1 MTNFKKISGDYQRP
15 LLAESCRI
23 PSLDSQDELAG
34 SQASYK
40 ANYFTKFAR
49 RFHEMRHELGCAH
62 WHPFYQFLYMFG
74 LSLAH
79 MTKIASTLFIFQGV
93 ISQDFTDGVPLD
105 EGWQITAAL
114 IWATLGMYVLNWLLS
129 PYTRSTPCQHTDNVR
144 DFMEMIPFIYLF
156 SSIITQYCDPCN
168 DSKMDKVGQ
177 MIGATLAAF
186 AFNYDPY
193 NKSNLKDMFFSYLAI
208 AHAPVGIYGP
218 PNPSD
223 KVNVS
228 KRPDPSRWRD
238 YLAYCCRS
246 LHLLRAPIIT
256 YVAAFRGI
264 NLLTVTPSYQH
275 KNDVNVGLAAL
286 IASSKFVFD
295 LGTMYLLGQRNLN
308 KERTYGAIK
317 WGNAASST
325 FILSFFQ
332 ALYAIDECYSY
343 GTYRLT
349 DKPMFMPDNHK
360 PIRNSLFAISAIL
373 GALSMVDYAH
383 VYDKIID
390 IYNPSNVANKALAH
404 RGIGYKQS
412 NDDLKDKFLSISQF
426 AEEPSLFMK
435 GGQGLC
441 SCLVPLTSFK
451 KSSAQKR
458 MKNDQE
464 NTQSDSP
471 IINNTSCTEALIDS
485 FKTFMQGG
493 TSQASKQVH
502 TTSFQT

>member
-1 MTNFKKISGDYQRP
+1 MTDFRRISDDSGRP
-15 LLAESCRI
+15 LLSREVRRL
-23 PSLDSQDELAG
+23 SLDSEDELAG
-34 SQASYK
+34 SHACYN
-40 ANYFTKFAR
+40 ANYFTKLAR

-62 WHPFYQFLYMFG
+62 WHPFYEFLYMSG

-79 MTKIASTLFIFQGV
+79 MTKIASTLIMFQGI

-105 EGWQITAAL
+105 EAWQITAAL
-114 IWATLGMYVLNWLLS
+114 IWATLGMYALNWLLS

-168 DSKMDKVGQ
+168 DSKMDKTGQ

-238 YLAYCCRS
+238 YLAYFCRS
-246 LHLLRAPIIT
+246 LHLLRPPIIT

-264 NLLTVTPSYQH
+264 NLLTVTPSYQY
-275 KNDVNVGLAAL
+275 KNNVNVGLAAL

-308 KERTYGAIK
+308 KERIYNVIK

-325 FILSFFQ
+325 FIVSFFQ

-360 PIRNSLFAISAIL
+360 PVRNSLFAISAIL

-390 IYNPSNVANKALAH
+390 IYNPSSVANKALAN
-404 RGIGYKQS
+404 RGIGDEQS
-412 NDDLKDKFLSISQF
+412 DDDLKNKFLSISQF
-426 AEEPSLFMK
+426 AEEPSLFMQ
-435 GGQGLC
+435 GGQGIC
-441 SCLVPLTSFK
+441 SSLIPLTSFK
-451 KSSAQKR
+451 KSSAQKS

-464 NTQSDSP
+464 NIQSDAS
-471 IINNTSCTEALIDS
+471 IIDNGSRTQALIDS
-485 FKTFMQGG
+485 LKTFMQGG
-493 TSQASKQVH
+493 TGPSSKQVA